1 MYKRNAF
8 KLSVA
13 FGTAAYCKSCAA
25 LLAYGVN
32 SVDAMK
38 AIGVPSQAWIGWL
51 KGHEAYHASK
61 GEVLPDEWTERG
73 IVKGFREAVLTPKV
87 RKPIFTKPV
96 VRQEPSQEQLALE
109 EFRKAAR
116 PVIHQ
121 RNGRQDNKPVLR
133 PLDTTAFSGL
143 GKR

>member
-8 KLSVA
+8 KLSLA
-13 FGTAAYCKSCAA
+13 FSTAAYCKSCAV

-32 SVDAMK
+32 SVESMK

-51 KGHEAYHASK
+51 KGHEAYHARK
-61 GEVLPDEWTERG
+61 GEVLPEEWTGRG
-73 IVKGFREAVLTPKV
+73 LIQGFKEAVLMPKIV
-87 RKPIFTKPV
+87 KPIFTKPV
-96 VRQEPSQEQLALE
+96 VQREPSQEQLAMESFLQ
-109 EFRKAAR
+109 AAK

-133 PLDTTAFSGL
+133 PLDLTPFAGL
-143 GKR
+143 GRR